1 MFRTVPLL
9 RTCAPSR
16 CISQLSR
23 SGKIIANM
31 KLNTF
36 IPMATTS
43 HIIINIIDDTNT
55 LSTKSAIQQAVL
67 EFCNDHDNVKFIS
80 SRYHEDKTYA
90 RIVHSPNSLDLYKL
104 KKYAA
109 PSLGK
114 VEISVCSRHE
124 YPVKDEEHNEMILE
138 QEKIVEGWTKGGW
151 KVIRDDQWA
160 KANPYRHYWH

>member
-55 LSTKSAIQQAVL
+55 LSTKSAIQQTVL

-90 RIVHSPNSLDLYKL
+90 RIVHSPNSLDLSKL
-104 KKYAA
+104 KKYEIEIHR
-109 PSLGK
+109 GK
-114 VEISVCSRHE
+114 I
-124 YPVKDEEHNEMILE
+124 KILE
-138 QEKIVEGWTKGGW
+138 FQP
-151 KVIRDDQWA
+151 VIIPAIDY
-160 KANPYRHYWH
+160 NYRSRFLLCLAILTVQTINR